1 MKGLEYRGVS
11 SIDGPLVFIEN
22 ISDVA
27 FDELVEITS
36 PDGET
41 RLGQVLD
48 VTATTAVVQVFGGTE
63 NLSQRDTKTRFL
75 GESLRIPVS
84 KDMLGRV
91 FDGLARPKDGLP
103 APLTTERRD
112 VNGMPVNPY
121 AREYPRDFIQ
131 TGISSI
137 DLMNTLVRGDK
148 PIMGKPF
155 YLAPELK
162 DGAEESAASDYF
174 SLGVMILRLL
184 TQVWYMPGA
193 QLDDMLMPLDPM
205 WRTILPRLLRDK
217 PAERECVPW
226 RQAKSASPIRLLS
239 GEANTQEIFLRIRFP
254 HWVIGTILF
263 IAACTFVALTIL
275 AALERGRYNAAQS
288 EVERL
293 TRIIM
298 ELKK

>member
-137 DLMNTLVRGDK
+137 DLMNTLVRGQK
-148 PIMGKPF
+148 LPIFSGNGLPHNRM
-155 YLAPELK
+155 
-162 DGAEESAASDYF
+162 AAQ
-174 SLGVMILRLL
+174 I
-184 TQVWYMPGA
+184 A
-193 QLDDMLMPLDPM
+193 
-205 WRTILPRLLRDK
+205 
-217 PAERECVPW
+217 
-226 RQAKSASPIRLLS
+226 RQAKAERKC
-239 GEANTQEIFLRIRFP
+239 RIR
-254 HWVIGTILF
+254 HRVRGHGRQIRRSALF
-263 IAACTFVALTIL
+263 HRFV
-275 AALERGRYNAAQS
+275 
-288 EVERL
+288 
-293 TRIIM
+293 
-298 ELKK
+298 

>member
-1 MKGLEYRGVS
+1 MTYSETAKLWSDKLAQNDPLYIELSGFMADKNENELEDRFYKELAFGTAGLRGKCGVGTNRMNRFTVGRATQG
-11 SIDGPLVFIEN
+11 IADYIKLPHDLR
-22 ISDVA
+22 A
-27 FDELVEITS
+27 ELK
-36 PDGET
+36 ET
-41 RLGQVLD
+41 
-48 VTATTAVVQVFGGTE
+48 
-63 NLSQRDTKTRFL
+63 
-75 GESLRIPVS
+75 
-84 KDMLGRV
+84 
-91 FDGLARPKDGLP
+91 
-103 APLTTERRD
+103 
-112 VNGMPVNPY
+112 
-121 AREYPRDFIQ
+121 
-131 TGISSI
+131 
-137 DLMNTLVRGDK
+137 MNTLVRGDK